1 MIVNTNTGDN
11 MKRKVIVIILLILLI
26 GLYTIAST
34 YSVIIE
40 VTENN
45 GENNIVNKIT
55 PRDIFTDTSGN
66 YNSLYYDVRNELNLT
81 EEEANI
87 LMDSPYVNDK
97 LQIVLQSIVDYKL
110 DNNTN
115 TKLTND
121 EIYNMIEEAV
131 NNTDALTDDTKIKII
146 NKSNIYKKD
155 ISDYL
160 YDFDITIL
168 EG

>member
-1 MIVNTNTGDN
+1 
-11 MKRKVIVIILLILLI
+11 MKKKVVVLILLIFLI

-40 VTENN
+40 VTDNN
-45 GENNIVNKIT
+45 GENNIVNTIT
-55 PRDIFTDTSGN
+55 PRDIFTDGDGN
-66 YNSLYYDVRNELNLT
+66 YNNLYYDVIRELNIT

-87 LMDSPYVNDK
+87 LMDSSYVNDK
-97 LQIVLQSIVDYKL
+97 LQIVLQSIVDYKV
-110 DNNTN
+110 DNNIEA
-115 TKLTND
+115 KLTND
-121 EIYNMIEEAV
+121 EVYNMIQDAVTSTEGLSEE
-131 NNTDALTDDTKIKII
+131 TKTKII
-146 NKSNIYKKD
+146 NKSNTYKND

>member
-1 MIVNTNTGDN
+1 
-11 MKRKVIVIILLILLI
+11 MKRKIIVILLLILLI
-26 GLYTIAST
+26 GLYTVAST

-40 VTENN
+40 VTDNN

-55 PRDIFTDTSGN
+55 PRDIFTDTNGN

-81 EEEANI
+81 EEEADI
-87 LMDSPYVNDK
+87 LMDSPYVNEK

-110 DNNTN
+110 DNNTSA
-115 TKLTND
+115 KLTND
-121 EIYNMIEEAV
+121 EIYSMIEEAV
-131 NNTDALTDDTKIKII
+131 NNTKNLTEDTKTRII
-146 NKSNIYKKD
+146 NKSNIYKSD

>member
-1 MIVNTNTGDN
+1 
-11 MKRKVIVIILLILLI
+11 MKRKVVVIILLILLI
-26 GLYTIAST
+26 GLYTVAST

-110 DNNTN
+110 ESNPDI
-115 TKLTND
+115 KLTND
-121 EIYNMIEEAV
+121 EIYSMIEEAV